1 METGVDITDMEKSVG
16 QIRAWGDN
24 WMFSPQMY
32 LQTLWCQSYLNIIT
46 ELTYRVLN
54 EVCHECD
61 KNYFKKFELT
71 VHIQL
76 THLFYM
82 YTLWL

>member
-46 ELTYRVLN
+46 ELTYRVLRSVMN
-54 EVCHECD
+54 VI
-61 KNYFKKFELT
+61 KITYKSLN
-71 VHIQL
+71 
-76 THLFYM
+76 
-82 YTLWL
+82 

>member
-16 QIRAWGDN
+16 QIRAWSDN
-24 WMFSPQMY
+24 WMFYPQMY

-61 KNYFKKFELT
+61 KNYL
-71 VHIQL
+71 
-76 THLFYM
+76 
-82 YTLWL
+82 